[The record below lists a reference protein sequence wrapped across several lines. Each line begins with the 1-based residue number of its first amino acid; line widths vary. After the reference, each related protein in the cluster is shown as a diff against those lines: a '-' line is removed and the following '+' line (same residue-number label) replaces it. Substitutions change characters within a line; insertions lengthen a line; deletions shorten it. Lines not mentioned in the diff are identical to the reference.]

1 MAALPLSFSMAID
14 AFHMAV
20 VSAFP
25 QVGRRIWSG
34 VWMFGLSRL
43 VPVMGGLVA

>member
-1 MAALPLSFSMAID
+1 
-14 AFHMAV
+14 MAV

-34 VWMFGLSRL
+34 AWMLGLSRL
-43 VPVMGGLVA
+43 VPVMGGLVAWILYGADEGAGDSDW